1 MSEKG
6 TGQTKELA
14 DIIVEKFRTL
24 VNLESKIL
32 DTTEEIDR
40 IAADRDN
47 TELSNLQQN
56 SIAEQENIL
65 TQLVSELKVC
75 LEEMDTIMEELQ
87 LATPSFRTY
96 ILPQI
101 TEIVRTFKSCETT
114 EQVELSQLVAALID
128 AKSSQALEQLE
139 TIIVTRLRDNLEKTL
154 IFRQQL

>member
-101 TEIVRTFKSCETT
+101 TEMVRTFKSCDAT
-114 EQVELSQLVAALID
+114 EQIELSQLVAALID

-139 TIIVTRLRDNLEKTL
+139 TIIVTRLRDNLEKNFD
-154 IFRQQL
+154 I

>member
-139 TIIVTRLRDNLEKTL
+139 TIIVTRLRDNLEKNFD
-154 IFRQQL
+154 I